1 MASPRALAAAIP
13 LALGACG
20 GGSGGSGGDAW
31 LFPLWVPTDI
41 VVVDLD
47 GDGRA
52 DVLTCAQYAASSTQR
67 EGLARR
73 APPAGRRRFR
83 RGRDARKSAATR
95 GAWPSPM
102 STATVR
108 DVVLAD
114 VEDDAVYWLRQ
125 DGANPGHF
133 LAPASIATGVHPYD
147 VVVADFTAD
156 GVADVAIADSQAGSQ
171 RLVLLPQ
178 EPAARGQFAAPRDV
192 PLPGATT
199 ALDASDLDG
208 DARTD
213 LAAGFVVKATVTDF
227 DTSLATLPQQGGGG
241 LGAAQVLASA
251 HALNLRRLRIA
262 DHDGDGRPDLVAFLG
277 ASDDSTVSEILAVLR
292 LPGGGTR
299 VIATPLAGVQG
310 IDDAAFADFDGDG
323 RLDAAVAG
331 FYPEG
336 SPSTVKARL
345 NLFRQDPAGAEVL
358 ATSISMPAAVSR
370 IASGDVDGDGR
381 VDLVLLADQD
391 QVLWVRQSP
400 AQPGTFLAP
409 QALP

>member
-67 EGLARR
+67 EGRLVVHRQLAGGGF
-73 APPAGRRRFR
+73 AAGETLPV
-83 RGRDARKSAATR
+83 GRYPWRMAIADVDGD
-95 GAWPSPM
+95 GA
-102 STATVR
+102 R

-125 DGANPGHF
+125 DGASPGHF
-133 LAPASIATGVHPYD
+133 LAPVPIATGVHPYD